1 MLLHHSCLQQR
12 NLLLTRLTAFAFEV
26 WRSSARLLAITHA
39 LPCLH
44 SLQRNPFVCGFVRD
58 CAFGNICTGDA
69 EGDSTVT
76 KRIRLQKR
84 RLRHF
89 PCCAAHAHKRA
100 EPGQLPPS
108 SVLQKIRHPAK
119 LAHASV
125 QRNQGAAGNLGD
137 R

>member
-58 CAFGNICTGDA
+58 CAFGNICAGDT

-84 RLRHF
+84 RLRH
-89 PCCAAHAHKRA
+89 CTRAALPTHISALNQASCRQVRFFKRSA
-100 EPGQLPPS
+100 TQQNWHTPLCNAT
-108 SVLQKIRHPAK
+108 K
-119 LAHASV
+119 V
-125 QRNQGAAGNLGD
+125 QQAT
-137 R
+137 